1 MKFNFILFG
10 TETSDLVQE
19 QCLTRL
25 IPQAVFDEITATRIV
40 DGASEDFP
48 ILQRDCVEN
57 LVRNFLNMAFLFPNG
72 EFRPGAEEKLSS
84 THDKLRAYYTEHT
97 PAERISNDP
106 EMGRK
111 WLETTIGF
119 IGVEYAQAN
128 REIRSGIDNILALM
142 EGFVPYLRNGGSIPG
157 KSANQYRAYKLNKM
171 CKWLSTET
179 INIRFNPES
188 IQNNHEDAKITFT
201 LKEAGRKKQ
210 KESVTLHIG
219 KRHVCIRHRDQL
231 SA

>member
-1 MKFNFILFG
+1 MD
-10 TETSDLVQE
+10 ETDLVQE

-25 IPQAVFDEITATRIV
+25 IPQAVFDDIKATSIV
-40 DGASEDFP
+40 DGTSEDFV

-72 EFRPGAEEKLSS
+72 ELRPGVEEKLSM
-84 THDKLRAYYTEHT
+84 THDKLRTYYTAHT
-97 PAERISNDP
+97 PEERISNDP
-106 EMGRK
+106 EMGRR

-119 IGVEYAQAN
+119 EEFGVKYAQAN
-128 REIRSGIDNILALM
+128 REITSGIDIILALM
-142 EGFVPYLRNGGSIPG
+142 EGFIPYLRNGGAIPG
-157 KSANQYRAYKLNKM
+157 KDPNQYRAYKLNKM

-179 INIRFNPES
+179 IKIGFNPKNIS
-188 IQNNHEDAKITFT
+188 NNHEDAKITFK
-201 LKEAGRKKQ
+201 LIGDKNQ
-210 KESVTLHIG
+210 KETVTLIIG